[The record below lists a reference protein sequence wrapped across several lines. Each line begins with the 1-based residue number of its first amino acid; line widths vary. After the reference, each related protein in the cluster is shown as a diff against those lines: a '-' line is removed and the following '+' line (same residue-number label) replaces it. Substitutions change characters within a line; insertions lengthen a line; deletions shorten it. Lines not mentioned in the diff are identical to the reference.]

1 MADKKYQIID
11 ESALE
16 FVQRGRKS
24 NADPEL
30 VDALRKLTK
39 GKALALPSEK
49 VDMTSPAEVV
59 KTEKARISAM
69 LRACAKQAG
78 VTISI
83 RWSLSGVPQIV
94 VVSTSKK

>member
-1 MADKKYQIID
+1 MADKYQIID

-39 GKALALPSEK
+39 GKALALPSEQ
-49 VDMTSPAEVV
+49 VDMSSPAEVV
-59 KTEKARISAM
+59 KTEKARISAN
-69 LRACAKQAG
+69 LRSAGKLAG
-78 VTISI
+78 VKVAI
-83 RWSLSGVPQIV
+83 RWSPVGVPQIAIL
-94 VVSTSKK
+94 STSKK

>member
-1 MADKKYQIID
+1 MTGKYQIID
-11 ESALE
+11 EAALE

-59 KTEKARISAM
+59 KTEKARISAN
-69 LRACAKQAG
+69 LRSAGKLAG
-78 VTISI
+78 VKVAI
-83 RWSLSGVPQIV
+83 RWSPVGVPQIAIL
-94 VVSTSKK
+94 STSKK

>member
-1 MADKKYQIID
+1 MADKYQIID

-39 GKALALPSEK
+39 GKALAVASEK

-59 KTEKARISAM
+59 KTEKARVSAN
-69 LRACAKQAG
+69 LRSAGKLAG
-78 VTISI
+78 VKVAI
-83 RWSLSGVPQIV
+83 RWSPAGVPKIAIL
-94 VVSTSKK
+94 STSKK

>member
-1 MADKKYQIID
+1 MADKYQIID

-59 KTEKARISAM
+59 KTEKARVSAN
-69 LRACAKQAG
+69 LRSAGKLAG
-78 VTISI
+78 VKIAI
-83 RWSLSGVPQIV
+83 RWSPAGVPQIAIL
-94 VVSTSKK
+94 STSKK

>member
-1 MADKKYQIID
+1 MADKYQIID

-59 KTEKARISAM
+59 KTEKARISAN
-69 LRACAKQAG
+69 LRSAGKLAG
-78 VTISI
+78 VKIAV
-83 RWSLSGVPQIV
+83 RWSPVGVPQIAIL
-94 VVSTSKK
+94 STSKK

>member
-1 MADKKYQIID
+1 MADKYQIID

-59 KTEKARISAM
+59 KTEKARISAN
-69 LRACAKQAG
+69 LRSAGKLAG
-78 VTISI
+78 VKVAV
-83 RWSLSGVPQIV
+83 RWSPIGVPQIAIL
-94 VVSTSKK
+94 STSKK

>member
-1 MADKKYQIID
+1 MTGKYQIID

-59 KTEKARISAM
+59 KTEKARISAN
-69 LRACAKQAG
+69 LRSAGKLAG
-78 VTISI
+78 VKVAI
-83 RWSLSGVPQIV
+83 RWSPVGVPQIAIL
-94 VVSTSKK
+94 STSKK

>member
-1 MADKKYQIID
+1 MADNKYQIID
-11 ESALE
+11 ESELE

-49 VDMTSPAEVV
+49 VDMSSPEKKV
-59 KTEKARISAM
+59 KSDKIRISTN
-69 LRACAKQAG
+69 LRSAGKLAG
-78 VTISI
+78 VKIAI
-83 RWSLSGVPQIV
+83 CWSPTGVPQIALV
-94 VVSTSKK
+94 PTSKK

>member
-1 MADKKYQIID
+1 MADKYQIID

-39 GKALALPSEK
+39 GKALAVASEK

-59 KTEKARISAM
+59 KTEKARVSAN
-69 LRACAKQAG
+69 LRSAGKLAG
-78 VTISI
+78 VKVAI
-83 RWSLSGVPQIV
+83 RWSPAGVPQIAIL
-94 VVSTSKK
+94 STSKK

>member
-1 MADKKYQIID
+1 MAEKFQIID

-39 GKALALPSEK
+39 GKALAVPSEK
-49 VDMTSPAEVV
+49 VNMKAEALIV
-59 KTEKARISAM
+59 KTEKARISAG
-69 LRACAKQAG
+69 LRQAG
-78 VTISI
+78 KLADVKIAI
-83 RWSLSGVPQIV
+83 RWSPEGVPQV
-94 VVSTSKK
+94 VIVSTSKK

>member
-1 MADKKYQIID
+1 MADKYQIID

-59 KTEKARISAM
+59 KTEKARISAN
-69 LRACAKQAG
+69 LRSAGKLAG
-78 VTISI
+78 VKVAI
-83 RWSLSGVPQIV
+83 RWSPIGVPQIAIL
-94 VVSTSKK
+94 STSKK

>member
-1 MADKKYQIID
+1 MADKYQIID

-59 KTEKARISAM
+59 KTEKARISAN
-69 LRACAKQAG
+69 LRSAGKLAG
-78 VTISI
+78 VKVAI
-83 RWSLSGVPQIV
+83 RWSPVGVPQIAIL
-94 VVSTSKK
+94 STSKK